1 MTNVP
6 GTISHL
12 GSSVQ
17 PIAPHC
23 VLYLVNRRSNQ
34 NEPSLLG
41 AVQLVGGWVGK
52 KGGRTAWWSARHCQ
66 SPPRGAGGAG
76 GKRVRGRCPVSMM
89 SRQFTGGGQAQR
101 GVRGKGGRD
110 ISPGPVGASSCSP

>member
-52 KGGRTAWWSARHCQ
+52 KRWAHGVVVSTALPESSQGRRGGGRETCGGTLPSFHDVKTVHWRWPGSARGTGEK
-66 SPPRGAGGAG
+66 GAETSVPAL
-76 GKRVRGRCPVSMM
+76 
-89 SRQFTGGGQAQR
+89 
-101 GVRGKGGRD
+101 
-110 ISPGPVGASSCSP
+110 

>member
-41 AVQLVGGWVGK
+41 AVQLVGVGLAK
-52 KGGRTAWWSARHCQ
+52 KVGARRRGSQHGTARVLPGAQGGREGNMWGDTA
-66 SPPRGAGGAG
+66 
-76 GKRVRGRCPVSMM
+76 
-89 SRQFTGGGQAQR
+89 QF
-101 GVRGKGGRD
+101 
-110 ISPGPVGASSCSP
+110 P